1 MVQNVM
7 FTVIVNFN
15 WTINKTKWAN
25 IFLQIK
31 DKMNREVDIYRMQY
45 KHKFNFRCITV
56 LGFNINL

>member
-1 MVQNVM
+1 M